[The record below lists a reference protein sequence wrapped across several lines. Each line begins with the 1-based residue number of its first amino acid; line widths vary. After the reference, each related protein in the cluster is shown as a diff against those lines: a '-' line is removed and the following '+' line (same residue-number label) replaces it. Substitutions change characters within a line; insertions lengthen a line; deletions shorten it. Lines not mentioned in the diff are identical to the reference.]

1 MKRRNFDG
9 SVNVKFT
16 VPSFRYKGV
25 EYNST
30 ALEKAAEEGEENAQ
44 FIIAN
49 LVKIGSGIVI
59 ASEIDEADVDAEQ
72 AQQTESTH
80 TQELASKD
88 AIIAEINESLTEA
101 LRALAV
107 KTEEMNN
114 ALASKDDELAEKDS
128 IIAQLKSGSATQTN
142 PA

>member
-9 SVNVKFT
+9 PVNVRFT

-25 EYNST
+25 EYNSA
-30 ALEKAAEEGEENAQ
+30 ALEKAAEEGDENAQ

-59 ASEIDEADVDAEQ
+59 ASEIDEADVDVEQ
-72 AQQTESTH
+72 AQQTESMH
-80 TQELASKD
+80 TQELARKD
-88 AIIAEINESLTEA
+88 AIIAELNESLTEA

>member
-1 MKRRNFDG
+1 
-9 SVNVKFT
+9 
-16 VPSFRYKGV
+16 
-25 EYNST
+25 
-30 ALEKAAEEGEENAQ
+30 LEKAAEEGDENAQ

-59 ASEIDEADVDAEQ
+59 ASEIDEADVDVEQ
-72 AQQTESTH
+72 AQQTESMH
-80 TQELASKD
+80 TQELARKD
-88 AIIAEINESLTEA
+88 AIIAELNESLTEA